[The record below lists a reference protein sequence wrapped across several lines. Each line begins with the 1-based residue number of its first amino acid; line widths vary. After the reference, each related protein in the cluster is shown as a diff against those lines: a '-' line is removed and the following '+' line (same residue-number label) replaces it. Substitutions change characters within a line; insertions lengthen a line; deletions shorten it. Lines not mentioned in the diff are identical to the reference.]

1 MSKILSAK
9 PAAPK
14 AVLLIFVLLNAWQ
27 PRQTKSPATF
37 VKAICGSLGA
47 EYRICSKPAYNFRG
61 PLVYLA
67 STITAVLSEIVAVS
81 TSGRNG
87 GIGVPLASVLPPQT
101 AAHTGPFIQL
111 LNAAND
117 RTTVA

>member
-27 PRQTKSPATF
+27 PRQTKSPATL
-37 VKAICGSLGA
+37 VKEVCGSLGA

-61 PLVYLA
+61 PFVYLA
-67 STITAVLSEIVAVS
+67 SSITALLSEIVAVS
-81 TSGRNG
+81 TAGRNG
-87 GIGVPLASVLPPQT
+87 GIGVPLTPMLPPKT
-101 AAHTGPFIQL
+101 P
-111 LNAAND
+111 
-117 RTTVA
+117 VATESFTEL